1 MTANPFRS
9 LKWSALGA
17 AIVSGF
23 LACAHA
29 PFCKTEGELYPEKP
43 FTLEVILSASRANV
57 GSRLSVQ
64 YVLTNSAGNA
74 VGACLDGWDNFHLI
88 GSRGNRGGIHVS
100 TAVALD
106 DVVRLAPGTSLV
118 WTREVEVPD
127 VGLGK
132 AQFIGIVESRC
143 WLWSGRV
150 MSRPVEIEIVGAS

>member
-1 MTANPFRS
+1 MLR
-9 LKWSALGA
+9 
-17 AIVSGF
+17 
-23 LACAHA
+23 
-29 PFCKTEGELYPEKP
+29 
-43 FTLEVILSASRANV
+43 LSAAFWPAHMRPFARPRASCILKNHSR
-57 GSRLSVQ
+57 SSSVQ